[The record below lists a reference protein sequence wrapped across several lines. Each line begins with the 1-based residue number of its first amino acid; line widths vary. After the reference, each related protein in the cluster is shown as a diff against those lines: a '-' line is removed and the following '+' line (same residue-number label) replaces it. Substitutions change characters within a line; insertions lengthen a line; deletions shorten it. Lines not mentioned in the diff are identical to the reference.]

1 MGLRIHQFGQNIPQS
16 SSLGKEALVFT
27 GGVRQNRCG
36 LATLCLQR
44 TRHCDASAGN
54 HITSIGDQKQET
66 PAILPQPD
74 LKIET

>member
-1 MGLRIHQFGQNIPQS
+1 MGLRIHQLGQNIPQS

-44 TRHCDASAGN
+44 TRHCDASAGI
-54 HITSIGDQKQET
+54 HVTSIGDQNQGT
-66 PAILPQPD
+66 PGNRPQPD
-74 LKIET
+74 LQIGT